1 MSRWGSWVIWAWAD
15 RLEGAVEVITRLP
28 AGQRPKIPSQNAQ
41 KSRIIRDMGKNILTS
56 IKRDQARVLGAKVFA
71 AIAAVE
77 GLHLNAASKKRLAAL
92 RASSLTP
99 DERRAEILRAY
110 ATAKVRR

>member
-1 MSRWGSWVIWAWAD
+1 MQ
-15 RLEGAVEVITRLP
+15 GAIEVMTRIP
-28 AGQRPKIPSQNAQ
+28 AGPPAENPSQNAQ
-41 KSRIIRDMGKNILTS
+41 NSRIIRDMGKKILTS

-99 DERRAEILRAY
+99 DERRAAIMRAY